1 MELGFGLIDN
11 NAGILSQSKRYASDN
26 SQRNPK
32 APPFCLSNYS
42 YPAALIR
49 LDWFD
54 LFDNWFTTVTFYFL
68 LVFLA
73 LSVELVDKAVY
84 RRIHIFLDIV
94 GM

>member
-1 MELGFGLIDN
+1 MRE
-11 NAGILSQSKRYASDN
+11 
-26 SQRNPK
+26 
-32 APPFCLSNYS
+32 S
-42 YPAALIR
+42 YPNRSGMQVIIASRTRRPRCFTYPTTLIR

-54 LFDNWFTTVTFYFL
+54 LFDNWFTAVTFYFL